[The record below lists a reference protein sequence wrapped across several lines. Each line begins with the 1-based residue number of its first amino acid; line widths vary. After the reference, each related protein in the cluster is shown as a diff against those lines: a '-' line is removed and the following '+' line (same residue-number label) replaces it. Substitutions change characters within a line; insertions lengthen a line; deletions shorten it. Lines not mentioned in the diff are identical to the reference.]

1 MSQTV
6 PRRLDRVLAL
16 IRENTLKAAELN
28 FTDTIGLTASGL
40 AVEAGLDRTNVSK
53 ELNRLYR
60 QGLVIKCQGK
70 PTLFLHRAALASL
83 FPQAFFPG
91 TIPCTGRLSDYLAS
105 QNTNDAQARQPAD
118 SLEAVIGSNGSMKQA
133 VRQAKAAMLYPPRG
147 IHTLI
152 TGSAGIGKLRFAKT
166 MYEYAKQH
174 GHLAPEGKFIVLNC
188 QDH

>member
-83 FPQAFFPG
+83 SPRHFSQVQFRAPG
-91 TIPCTGRLSDYLAS
+91 VSPTIWPLRTRTTLRPG
-105 QNTNDAQARQPAD
+105 N
-118 SLEAVIGSNGSMKQA
+118 
-133 VRQAKAAMLYPPRG
+133 PPTAWR
-147 IHTLI
+147 
-152 TGSAGIGKLRFAKT
+152 
-166 MYEYAKQH
+166 
-174 GHLAPEGKFIVLNC
+174 P
-188 QDH
+188 

>member
-105 QNTNDAQARQPAD
+105 QNTASR
-118 SLEAVIGSNGSMKQA
+118 L
-133 VRQAKAAMLYPPRG
+133 
-147 IHTLI
+147 
-152 TGSAGIGKLRFAKT
+152 SAGC
-166 MYEYAKQH
+166 
-174 GHLAPEGKFIVLNC
+174 LA
-188 QDH
+188 